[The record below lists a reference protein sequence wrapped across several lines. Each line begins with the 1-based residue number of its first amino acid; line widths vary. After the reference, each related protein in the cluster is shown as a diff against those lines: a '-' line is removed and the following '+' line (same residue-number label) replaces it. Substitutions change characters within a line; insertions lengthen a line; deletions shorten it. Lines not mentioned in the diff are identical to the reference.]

1 MKTMIAIP
9 CMDQMQT
16 EFVQSL
22 VALQPVGQIR
32 NAFLASSLVYKSR
45 TDLGLMA
52 IAEKADYVLW
62 LDSDMVFPPE
72 LLVDLMDD
80 MEGRDMVSG
89 ICHMRRPPYT
99 PVLYEKLRQGFT
111 TAENES
117 KKLID
122 YPKDG
127 LFKVEGCGFGCV
139 MMKTEVLKSVVDK
152 YHELFAPLPGYGE
165 DLSFCVRARGC
176 GYDIWADPKI
186 QIGHKASTIVTNETF
201 EAYRK
206 KGAID

>member
-9 CMDQMQT
+9 CMDFVQT
-16 EFVQSL
+16 EFAQSL
-22 VALQPVGQIR
+22 VALKPVGQIR
-32 NAFLASSLVYKSR
+32 HAFLASSLVYKSR
-45 TDLGLMA
+45 TDLSLMA

-62 LDSDMVFPPE
+62 LDSDMIFPPE

-80 MEGRDMVSG
+80 MAGRDIVSG

-99 PVLYEKLRQGFT
+99 PVLYKKLRQGFT
-111 TAENES
+111 PAENES
-117 KKLID
+117 EKLLD

-127 LFKVEGCGFGCV
+127 PFKVEGCGFGCV
-139 MMKTEVLKSVVDK
+139 MMKTEVLQSVVDK

-165 DLSFCVRARGC
+165 DLSFCIRARGC

-186 QIGHKASTIVTNETF
+186 QVGHKASTIVTNETF